1 MKRFTPL
8 VALTL
13 LLGAQ
18 SIRVLIPSLVLYLY
32 SALHVNVWVVVV
44 VGYGTFGLAFVT
56 PLLDKWLALRRTL
69 WVAGAGLILCR
80 MVEQISIVPAVDL
93 GVAIGGTICFL
104 WLLPLLFGCARAD
117 GDEGAQSF
125 AIGCLVGLSL
135 DTSLRGLTGTLDL
148 SWIPGPLPILVV
160 IALTAAFGHELWRL
174 TRSELSLSDVDRRVS
189 LVFIGLGL
197 CLFIEAFI
205 FQNQGWVAQLTGWSS
220 GLALCWIMLGNVG
233 ALCAANYAWK
243 NSWLRSTR
251 WWLLVPGGA
260 LVFALI
266 FAAVPGWMFAL
277 GSLLGLVSSGLL
289 LVMILSGI
297 GEADSRTGIGQLSFG
312 FGLGMLLF
320 YLLITL
326 YYVSFLLPVPIS
338 RAVLAPAAGIGL
350 MVCALVAARQPR
362 LERAPAS
369 WKSVRWSSLL
379 LVLPIGVLIMES
391 LSSPPSITRTGY
403 PVRVMTYNIHGA
415 YGLNGR
421 QDVEAIARV
430 IESADTDVVVLQEI
444 ERGWLL
450 EGSADLLPLLSRR
463 LRMPYAIM
471 GAVTDPI
478 SGNAILSLYPIV
490 ATGQGGLPS
499 AGTLVGRGYLWAQID
514 LGAGQ
519 TLRVISTHLHH
530 EPEGSDVRVAQ
541 VDALLQ
547 AWGMHPQTVLAGD
560 MNAISG
566 SPEIQKLL
574 NAGFM
579 DSWAAAGRG
588 DRPAIDWIFYT
599 PDLIARDVM
608 KIESPASDHPA
619 VVATI
624 ERKESP

>member
-1 MKRFTPL
+1 MKRFTPR

-44 VGYGTFGLAFVT
+44 VGYGTFGLAFVA
-56 PLLDKWLALRRTL
+56 PLLAKWLAPRGAL
-69 WVAGAGLILCR
+69 WAAGAGLILCR
-80 MVEQISIVPAVDL
+80 VMEQISTVPAVDL
-93 GVAIGGTICFL
+93 GVAIGGTVCFL

-117 GDEGAQSF
+117 GDEGAQSV

-148 SWIPGPLPILVV
+148 SWIPGPLPILAVV
-160 IALTAAFGHELWRL
+160 VLAALFGHELWRL
-174 TRSELSLSDVDRRVS
+174 TRSELSLLDVDPRVS
-189 LVFIGLGL
+189 LIFIGLGL
-197 CLFIEAFI
+197 CLFIEALI

-251 WWLLVPGGA
+251 WWLLVPGGT

-277 GSLLGLVSSGLL
+277 ISLLGLVSSGLL
-289 LVMILSGI
+289 LAIILGEI
-297 GEADSRTGIGQLSFG
+297 GESTSRTGIGQVS
-312 FGLGMLLF
+312 FGLGLGLVLF

-338 RAVLAPAAGIGL
+338 RVVLAPAAGIGL
-350 MVCALVAARQPR
+350 MLCALVAARQPR
-362 LERAPAS
+362 RERAPAS
-369 WKSVRWSSLL
+369 WKSVRWSALL
-379 LVLPIGVLIMES
+379 LVLPVGVLIVEA
-391 LSSPPSITRTGY
+391 LPSPPSITGTGY

-450 EGSADLLPLLSRR
+450 EGSTDLLPLLSRR
-463 LRMPYAIM
+463 LLMPYAIM

-499 AGTLVGRGYLWAQID
+499 SGTLVLRGYLWAQID

-519 TLRVISTHLHH
+519 TLRVITTHLHH
-530 EPEGSDVRVAQ
+530 EPEGLDVRVAQ

-547 AWGMHPQTVLAGD
+547 AWGMHSQTVLAGD

-579 DSWAAAGRG
+579 DSWAEAGRG
-588 DRPAIDWIFYT
+588 DRPAIDWIFYS

-624 ERKESP
+624 ERKERP